1 MQKWHRTPRT
11 AGQLGRLL
19 DLGVQPSLG
28 RVDSLGLLA
37 NLGVGFSPFGL
48 FADGSQGV
56 WYDPSD
62 LSTLF
67 QDAAGTT
74 PVTAVEQPVRVMLD
88 KSGNSPAYSGVGP
101 DTVINGTFAV
111 DADWTKGTGWAIGS
125 GVATKTAGT
134 AAVLSQAQ
142 TLVAGRSYLLT
153 YTITRTAGTL
163 TAQFTGGTTVSGTAR
178 SVSATFTEVLQA
190 VTGNTT
196 LEFSADASYAGTV
209 DNVTL
214 VVLPLGNHAI
224 ASADARRP
232 VLSARVN
239 LLQRTEEFDNAYW
252 TLQNASVTPNA
263 ETAPNGTQTA
273 DLLISNSGF
282 PVAIRRAQT
291 FSTTTRVTVVLYV
304 KKTTVTRLVE
314 IVIASNEN
322 LTLDRNRIYVNPET
336 GVASSLQNIVSS
348 SSTDV
353 GNGWFRITMVADPQF
368 SGSGFIGITAAND
381 SSAGD
386 LAYIWGMDLRVT
398 NDGVGL
404 PVYQRVTTSTDYD
417 TAGFPRYLR
426 FDGTDDCLLTG
437 NVDFT
442 ATDKVTVCAGVR
454 KLSDAD
460 GGIVTELSATSA
472 TNAGS
477 FRMLAFL
484 ANGNFGQA
492 LSFGS
497 RGSTTTVGTNTST
510 VVAPASVVV
519 TGLADIAAPSVTAR
533 ANGSGNTST
542 SSQGTGNYGNY
553 PLFIGARDNGG
564 IRFPGRLHQLV
575 IVNKLLDATTL
586 TQLETFTNQRTAAY

>member
-74 PVTAVEQPVRVMLD
+74 PVTAVEQPVRLMLD
-88 KSGNSPAYSGVGP
+88 KSRGAGPIGP

-111 DADWTKGTGWAIGS
+111 DADWTKGTDWTIGS

-142 TLVAGRSYLLT
+142 TLVAGRTYVLT

-163 TAQFTGGTTVSGTAR
+163 TAQFTGGTTVSGTGRTA
-178 SVSATFTEVLQA
+178 AGTYADVLQA

-196 LEFSADASYAGTV
+196 LEFSAGSTFAGTV
-209 DNVTL
+209 DDVTL
-214 VVLPLGNHAI
+214 VVLPLGNHAT

-239 LLQRTEEFDNAYW
+239 LLDA
-252 TLQNASVTPNA
+252 
-263 ETAPNGTQTA
+263 
-273 DLLISNSGF
+273 
-282 PVAIRRAQT
+282 
-291 FSTTTRVTVVLYV
+291 TTTLATQSVTVVAASHTLSFTGTGTITLTGASTAGPLV
-304 KKTTVTRLVE
+304 GTGVGQRVSLAFTPTAGSLTLTVSGTVTD
-314 IVIASNEN
+314 A
-322 LTLDRNRIYVNPET
+322 
-336 GVASSLQNIVSS
+336 
-348 SSTDV
+348 
-353 GNGWFRITMVADPQF
+353 
-368 SGSGFIGITAAND
+368 
-381 SSAGD
+381 
-386 LAYIWGMDLRVT
+386 DLRVT

-426 FDGTDDCLLTG
+426 FDGTDDSMA
-437 NVDFT
+437 T
-442 ATDKVTVCAGVR
+442 A
-454 KLSDAD
+454 
-460 GGIVTELSATSA
+460 
-472 TNAGS
+472 
-477 FRMLAFL
+477 AF
-484 ANGNFGQA
+484 AW
-492 LSFGS
+492 
-497 RGSTTTVGTNTST
+497 
-510 VVAPASVVV
+510 
-519 TGLADIAAPSVTAR
+519 
-533 ANGSGNTST
+533 GSGNVTTCMGVRRLGPLNTFFFLGAFGNAGIANNSWGVASGPFEDRTGWYNIWRTSAANGEQARVPGIVSTDVDTRTIDCTGAT
-542 SSQGTGNYGNY
+542 SVSDIRLNRVGGSTITTTTGPTTFGTYAFELYGRNGTASTRPSRIY
-553 PLFIGARDNGG
+553 QAIG
-564 IRFPGRLHQLV
+564 
-575 IVNKLLDATTL
+575 VNKTL
-586 TQLETFTNQRTAAY
+586 SAVDLANTEAYVNDKTKAY